1 MASKS
6 EDVISNLS
14 EENIGDFET
23 LGLNTKTLKPLDEAL
38 RCSICYDYFNNCM
51 MTKCS
56 HNYCSLCIRKYM
68 MYKTQCPTCFMDTS
82 EPELRNNRLIDEVVR
97 LYKKVRVSVQSSH
110 KPQPKLQTEHYPIV
124 KTANIRIKSEPCT
137 PSSSQ
142 HEDIYLVQFATNQK
156 SLPKL
161 VYHLLSDKDIR
172 KRLKE
177 HGLNTSGHRKALIH
191 RHKSFVTLYN
201 SNFDSLDPKTVPE
214 LVLEI
219 EHQELEER
227 VNYVPTK
234 PVLLPRN
241 DISEIE
247 KEHQDYAKQHQS
259 QFNCLLH
266 DIQQRHLNQT
276 VVKQEIMD
284 DSNAG
289 DCDSENE
296 TIRDCN
302 IQKEKHKKLGDS
314 ISSSENDK
322 TTYKSPLRKEKE
334 ASDENLT
341 LPKESIN
348 PETLSHKIKKEF
360 PLSESSE
367 KIQDTCSNDSS
378 LGVVENDKM
387 TQVSL
392 LRKRKK
398 GRLSTENQTSP
409 KKK

>member
-6 EDVISNLS
+6 EDAISNLS
-14 EENIGDFET
+14 DENIRDFET

-97 LYKKVRVSVQSSH
+97 LYKKVRVSVQSTH
-110 KPQPKLQTEHYPIV
+110 KAQPKLPTEHYPIV
-124 KTANIRIKSEPCT
+124 KTANIRVKSEPCT

-142 HEDIYLVQFATNQK
+142 HEDIVKKDAVELDLKEVSCPVCYKPVNKDSINCHLDKCLQLQQK
-156 SLPKL
+156 ESKRKALPKL

-172 KRLKE
+172 KKLKE
-177 HGLNTSGHRKALIH
+177 HGLSTSGHRKALIH

-284 DSNAG
+284 DSNAE

-296 TIRDCN
+296 TIRDCS

-334 ASDENLT
+334 ANDENLT
-341 LPKESIN
+341 LLEESIN

-360 PLSESSE
+360 PLSE
-367 KIQDTCSNDSS
+367 
-378 LGVVENDKM
+378 
-387 TQVSL
+387 
-392 LRKRKK
+392 R
-398 GRLSTENQTSP
+398 P
-409 KKK
+409 K